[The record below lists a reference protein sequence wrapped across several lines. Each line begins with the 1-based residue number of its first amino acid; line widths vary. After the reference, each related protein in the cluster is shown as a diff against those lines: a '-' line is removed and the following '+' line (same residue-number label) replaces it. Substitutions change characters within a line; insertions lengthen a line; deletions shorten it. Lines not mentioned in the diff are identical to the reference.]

1 MARKLRRVRKTR
13 KITKRTKRRTTVS
26 KKGAF
31 GGYKI
36 CFKGRHDTLERV
48 FGNRPLAPSA
58 MTKKLWTYV
67 KARKLYNY

>member
-1 MARKLRRVRKTR
+1 MARRRVRKVRRTTR
-13 KITKRTKRRTTVS
+13 RPKRRTIS

-36 CFKGRHDTLERV
+36 CFRGRHETLERV

-58 MTKKLWTYV
+58 MTKKLWSYV
-67 KARKLYNY
+67 KSRKLYNY